1 VNKDLIDLRE
11 KYLRLREL
19 RASKAHREPE
29 REELREVSRRW
40 PGALAEIDR
49 LSPDVLEH
57 RIAAL
62 EEAIAG
68 GEPPLWARAWILAH
82 RRLRGAL
89 AIKMWLAG
97 RREITALTRASLN
110 DAALPNDAAL
120 YLDRL
125 DEIAH
130 PPNGRLSE
138 LVFGDVAR
146 ELSLP
151 ASEMRALLMP
161 REPIH

>member
-1 VNKDLIDLRE
+1 VNNDLIDLRE
-11 KYLRLREL
+11 KYLLMRGL

-29 REELREVSRRW
+29 REELRAISRRW

-49 LSPDVLEH
+49 LAPDVLER
-57 RIAAL
+57 RIREL
-62 EEAIAG
+62 DVAIAG

-89 AIKMWLAG
+89 AIKMWLAK
-97 RREITALTRASLN
+97 RREGDLASLPSE
-110 DAALPNDAAL
+110 AGL
-120 YLDRL
+120 YLDRIE
-125 DEIAH
+125 EIAR
-130 PPNGRLSE
+130 PPNGRISE

-161 REPIH
+161 RDPMH